1 MRLKDCTF
9 EPERKKSFILC
20 KQSTLDN
27 YVSLHKSKRKKKYIY
42 IYLRVSSKVLF
53 VLVFIGKSHTLFGL
67 SWWLRNKKNL
77 PPSAGHARDR
87 DLIPGWRRS
96 SGELSGYLL
105 PFSCLENFM
114 DTGAWWATVIRV
126 AEWDMIKWLRTHII
140 VLLVHCI
147 LS

>member
-27 YVSLHKSKRKKKYIY
+27 YVSLHKSKSKKIYIY

-67 SWWLRNKKNL
+67 SWWLRNKKICL
-77 PPSAGHARDR
+77 PVQDMQETGIWSLG
-87 DLIPGWRRS
+87 
-96 SGELSGYLL
+96 GED
-105 PFSCLENFM
+105 PLENWVATYSHFL
-114 DTGAWWATVIRV
+114 AWKISWTQ
-126 AEWDMIKWLRTHII
+126 EPGGLQSLGWQSGTWLSDWGHT
-140 VLLVHCI
+140 
-147 LS
+147 S